1 MVEKYKFKNETGRTL
16 KTRVTHITDHTEG
29 QVKFKVIKPND
40 EVVLEEGHGTRLGL
54 TKKSL
59 ILENGQEATKKELQY
74 PHNLTTINGIGSKLS
89 ETIGELFPKENDLK
103 QALLNG
109 EDLELK
115 EATYTELKKFYG
127 LE

>member
-16 KTRVTHITDHTEG
+16 KTRVTHITDHSEG

-59 ILENGQEATKKELQY
+59 ILKDGQEATKKELQY
-74 PHNLTTINGIGSKLS
+74 PHNLTTINGIGAKLS
-89 ETIGELFPKENDLK
+89 ETIGELFPKEDDLK
-103 QALLNG
+103 QALQNG